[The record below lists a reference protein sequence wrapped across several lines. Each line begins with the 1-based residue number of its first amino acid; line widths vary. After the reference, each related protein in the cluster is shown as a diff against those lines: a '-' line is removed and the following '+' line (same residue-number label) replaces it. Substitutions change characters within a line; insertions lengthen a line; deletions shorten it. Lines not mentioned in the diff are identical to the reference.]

1 MKTTPQTPFS
11 RPATDLRSKRLVRR
25 SPSPLA
31 LEQRFM
37 FDGAAVADAV
47 DTVSK
52 PTDTAMPESGAHLLN
67 VATTDA
73 RGVSETL
80 VAAQAE
86 AEKLVGQFLNSPDAQ
101 AQLFALFNGAQGSE
115 PSVAWQAAFD
125 QLMNSFRNGETPV
138 RVELRHG
145 EELQN
150 ALGAFSARGTTGQAT
165 IYLNR
170 EWVESS
176 ASVESLTR
184 VLIEELGHAVDSS
197 LNGAA
202 DTQGDEGELFG
213 QMLMDTSSSDSY
225 ASDDDHRQ
233 LTIDGQ
239 LVDVELANSV
249 FDVNSAK
256 LSFDTSTDIV
266 AGTNVGASKLY
277 SNVITV
283 GGQQID
289 AIITLTGLQNATLS
303 VFDYEGTSNQP
314 YSTAQGGDAYFQPNV
329 GISTAGGYATFSIK
343 FILGNSYNAGSNPTG
358 TAVTLRNVLA
368 NTYDLDGASAST
380 SGRQFTDFSGIGGYT
395 LSTTTQIVTSD
406 QGSGVTRFVT
416 TIGGNIQDLPGT
428 EAGDNIRARVSF
440 DEVSTATIKVGD
452 MGATGTAYYGIDF
465 SQGTTF
471 TNARTV
477 DVSISGAPVQTSETG
492 TSDTF
497 SVALTAAPTA
507 DVTVTLSGL
516 DGTEGSLSTTTL
528 TFTTSNWNTPQTVT
542 VTGVDDV
549 DVDGDITY
557 TITATTSSL
566 GDSAYNGRT
575 AVIDV
580 TNLDSEGADSTPP
593 TVAITR
599 DTASLKAGE
608 TATLTFT
615 FSEDVGSSF
624 TAGDISVSGGTL
636 GALTQVDATHYTAV
650 FTPTPGSTTNGV
662 VSVASGK
669 FTDVAGNANTDGAD
683 VDNTA
688 TLTVDTARPSI
699 VITADKANLQT
710 GETSVLTFALS
721 EAATDFTAAD
731 VTVTGG
737 TLSNFSGSGTRYTAT
752 FTPSAISGT
761 VSVASGKFSD
771 AAGNANVDG
780 LDADNRVPLAYDPAL
795 SISSVTVNENSPYA
809 VFTVSGLAGQL
820 ATLSLTGDSGD
831 TAALAALQYYDP
843 SANAGAGGWID
854 YTPGDVVSLGGSGN
868 LLVRVALSP
877 EQDATADGPETF
889 KLVATNPSQTA
900 STGGLGTLMD
910 DGTGD
915 YFAADN
921 TTATPALPAGIV
933 LDDDRALAV
942 SDVTVNEGSPY
953 AVFTV
958 TGAAG
963 QKVSLGLANQNVDG
977 TDLGALQYFDGIRWQ
992 AYLAGELVTL
1002 NDAGKLL
1009 VRVALS
1015 PEQEFVLDG
1024 PELFELVAT
1033 NTGGSVSTGGLGA
1046 INDDGTGAY
1055 FAEDNNSADSALPS
1069 GVVLDNDKPVPPPQK
1084 APQPPV
1090 AVAPPAVELPTPEV
1104 RVYIPEIP
1112 PVTRVSVEPVKELPS
1127 LTVTNQIPEQYVD
1140 SGARSKFAIPSDA
1153 FAHSDPTEVLQLSA
1167 MQANGQPLPGW
1178 IRFDASSGT
1187 FQVDAP
1193 AGYAGELRLMI
1204 RARDSKGNEVSSIFR
1219 FNVGKKR
1226 EAERQPAS
1234 RPSLSE
1240 QLKQSGR
1247 DTRFALDR
1255 IDGKIA
1261 SSVDAKKVARI

>member
-1 MKTTPQTPFS
+1 VFTPTPGSTANGVVSVASGTF
-11 RPATDLRSKRLVRR
+11 TDV
-25 SPSPLA
+25 A
-31 LEQRFM
+31 ANANA
-37 FDGAAVADAV
+37 DGLDANNSVTLTV
-47 DTVSK
+47 DT
-52 PTDTAMPESGAHLLN
+52 
-67 VATTDA
+67 
-73 RGVSETL
+73 
-80 VAAQAE
+80 
-86 AEKLVGQFLNSPDAQ
+86 
-101 AQLFALFNGAQGSE
+101 AL
-115 PSVAWQAAFD
+115 
-125 QLMNSFRNGETPV
+125 
-138 RVELRHG
+138 
-145 EELQN
+145 
-150 ALGAFSARGTTGQAT
+150 
-165 IYLNR
+165 
-170 EWVESS
+170 
-176 ASVESLTR
+176 
-184 VLIEELGHAVDSS
+184 
-197 LNGAA
+197 
-202 DTQGDEGELFG
+202 
-213 QMLMDTSSSDSY
+213 
-225 ASDDDHRQ
+225 
-233 LTIDGQ
+233 
-239 LVDVELANSV
+239 
-249 FDVNSAK
+249 
-256 LSFDTSTDIV
+256 
-266 AGTNVGASKLY
+266 
-277 SNVITV
+277 
-283 GGQQID
+283 
-289 AIITLTGLQNATLS
+289 
-303 VFDYEGTSNQP
+303 
-314 YSTAQGGDAYFQPNV
+314 
-329 GISTAGGYATFSIK
+329 
-343 FILGNSYNAGSNPTG
+343 
-358 TAVTLRNVLA
+358 
-368 NTYDLDGASAST
+368 
-380 SGRQFTDFSGIGGYT
+380 
-395 LSTTTQIVTSD
+395 
-406 QGSGVTRFVT
+406 
-416 TIGGNIQDLPGT
+416 
-428 EAGDNIRARVSF
+428 
-440 DEVSTATIKVGD
+440 
-452 MGATGTAYYGIDF
+452 
-465 SQGTTF
+465 
-471 TNARTV
+471 
-477 DVSISGAPVQTSETG
+477 
-492 TSDTF
+492 
-497 SVALTAAPTA
+497 
-507 DVTVTLSGL
+507 
-516 DGTEGSLSTTTL
+516 
-528 TFTTSNWNTPQTVT
+528 
-542 VTGVDDV
+542 
-549 DVDGDITY
+549 
-557 TITATTSSL
+557 
-566 GDSAYNGRT
+566 
-575 AVIDV
+575 
-580 TNLDSEGADSTPP
+580 P
-593 TVAITR
+593 TVAITPDTASIKAGETATLTFTFSEDVGVSFTAGDISVSGGTLGALTR
-599 DTASLKAGE
+599 VDATHYTAVFTPTPGSTANGVVSVASGKFSDVAGNANADGLDVDNSVTLTVDTALPTVAITPDTASLKAGE

-615 FSEDVGSSF
+615 FSEDVGASF
-624 TAGDISVSGGTL
+624 TAGDISVSGGTLGALTRVDATHYTAVFTPTPGSTTNGVVSVASGKFTDVAGNLNTDGLDANNSVTLTVDTALPTVAITPDTASLKAGETATLTFTFSEDVGASFTADDISVSGGTL